1 MQNPYENFEEL
12 KNRVTELEAQVAELM
27 RSHTTMTNAI
37 VSNTD
42 SIGTV
47 SNILADLMERKS
59 F

>member
-1 MQNPYENFEEL
+1 
-12 KNRVTELEAQVAELM
+12 M